1 MQPQGIPSVSSNEA
15 REYDEAGGP
24 ASLHAAHQPGC
35 LSRVCVCVCALVL
48 QRQHSDDDSDVL
60 LRRGT
65 VLYDFAPEE
74 EDEVAVI
81 RGEAVE
87 IEYEVGG
94 WIQVSELGAFYS

>member
-1 MQPQGIPSVSSNEA
+1 
-15 REYDEAGGP
+15 
-24 ASLHAAHQPGC
+24 
-35 LSRVCVCVCALVL
+35 LSAVL

-65 VLYDFAPEE
+65 VLYDFSPEE
-74 EDEVAVI
+74 EDEVSVS

-94 WIQVSELGAFYS
+94 WIQVRGFEIVCACLKRETLCEGCLWFGAYYSWVGVGTCVL